1 MLALKAPLKFPAS
14 LHDKVI
20 SMRHLDTDKTNDP
33 NYLEKAKFWNSQ
45 LISIARQ
52 LHVQL
57 MSDPDLRG
65 AGKLLSVVGTGLWER
80 EMVELPE
87 PEVADPASA
96 EAMAKKAPWGR
107 GGVPFPKKLH
117 GSPTRVV
124 AAQEAVDKRFGNW
137 AEFLSFAPLD
147 ELFSLERESGEG
159 PRLSNLEAKL
169 SERPLAQTARDPA
182 DCSVVKRVPVD
193 LNQTHPVVAPRVKVQ
208 DADAL
213 RDLLGQETTRSV
225 STSGTWA
232 RQPRAPWIEQMV
244 RELCPEKRELLRYR
258 LRRVQAEVATS
269 KEKLP

>member
-1 MLALKAPLKFPAS
+1 MGQIPRSATVSVFA
-14 LHDKVI
+14 
-20 SMRHLDTDKTNDP
+20 RT
-33 NYLEKAKFWNSQ
+33 KAKFWNSQ

-159 PRLSNLEAKL
+159 SRSKFESQQAKL

-182 DCSVVKRVPVD
+182 DCSVKRAPVD
-193 LNQTHPVVAPRVKVQ
+193 LNQTHPVVRLRL
-208 DADAL
+208 DAEAL

-258 LRRVQAEVATS
+258 LRRVQAEVAKS
-269 KEKLP
+269 KEMLP